1 MLDVRRLTVLCAVAD
16 HPSLSAAAESLC
28 YTPSAVSQ
36 SVVALER
43 QLGVR
48 LLIRGPKG
56 VVLTATGRTLV
67 DHARPILAGLQVAE
81 HSVAALTEMS
91 TGTLNLGSFATAGAT
106 ILPRAIAAFRE
117 RHPEVVITLSQADPE
132 DSMTRLRAGE
142 LDLVITADAREGV
155 HGNVEVVRLM
165 DDPLCAVLPAGHAL
179 AGREDLR
186 LEELAAETW
195 VDTRHNS
202 EARKLLL
209 RVCAQAGF
217 IPRVAFESDEYAT
230 VAELVAANAGV
241 ALIPALGL
249 TSRPA
254 GVVVLPLSGD
264 PVVRY
269 VNAALHAPEYRG
281 PPAGAML
288 EILSDVAA
296 GYSGAPAVT

>member
-1 MLDVRRLTVLCAVAD
+1 MLDVRRLSVLCAVAD
-16 HPSLSAAAESLC
+16 HPSLSAAADFLS

-36 SVVALER
+36 SIVALER

-48 LLIRGPKG
+48 LLIRGPRG

-67 DHARPILAGLQVAE
+67 DHARPILAGLKDAE
-81 HSVAALTEMS
+81 DSVAALSEMS
-91 TGTLNLGSFATAGAT
+91 LGTLNLGSFATAGAT

-117 RHPEVVITLSQADPE
+117 HHPEVVITLSQADPE

-165 DDPLCAVLPAGHAL
+165 VDPLCAVLPGGHPL
-179 AGREDLR
+179 AGRDDLR

-209 RVCAQAGF
+209 RVCGKAGF

-249 TSRPA
+249 TARPA
-254 GVVVLPLSGD
+254 GVVVLPLSGE

-269 VNAALHAPEYRG
+269 VNAALHTPEYRA
-281 PPAGAML
+281 PAAGAML
-288 EILSDVAA
+288 DILMAVAA
-296 GYSGAPAVT
+296 GYSETTGVT